1 MNVHMKNTINKY
13 KLNFKTMK
21 KGLLTL
27 LAASLF
33 FVGCQNYDDQFDD
46 LNAQISALKSQVD
59 GLASLSSQ
67 VSSISGSISGLQ
79 AGIAA
84 AQSAAA
90 AAGTEAANATVAATA
105 AGAAATAAANEAAA
119 AAVAA
124 GETASAA
131 AAAAEAAAVQAGAT
145 AAEAITA
152 ANAAAAAA
160 TAAGADAVAAAEAA
174 ADEAVAAAV
183 QAGTDATDAAALATA
198 AAEAATAAAIEAGA
212 DAVAAANAASAAA
225 VAAATEAATEAAAAT
240 AAATTAGTD
249 ATAAANAAAAAAVAA
264 GETAS
269 AAAAAAEA
277 AAVEAGATA
286 TEAIAAANAATTAA
300 TAAGTAATA
309 AADAATAAAVA
320 AGADAV
326 AAAEAAEAAAVA
338 AGAEATAA
346 TAAAGVNATT
356 LAALAAEVDSLA
368 ADLAAVQASLATV
381 STAEEVAAL
390 QVEID
395 AIEADLE
402 ELMLSSNVYQGG
414 VTVNSATSLDAVYAL
429 GNSINI
435 VNGDVS
441 ITNLSTYD
449 QTKVQA
455 IINRMVTVNG
465 SYTFVDIADATDE
478 NTASPSFNT
487 LASAG
492 DIIMTEMNGAVS
504 FAALVTAGEITIT
517 GDSYDHDGDEA
528 ATTAAV
534 QAITSFSAPLMSA
547 VDAIN
552 INDTDGIDLSTVGT
566 LININSVTAFA
577 DTPTQL
583 DITFTSG
590 GTLTASALT
599 TPLVGGDETFIIR
612 LAGLSSYTA
621 PAGVKGGTL
630 TVSETPTLVVDD
642 YQGTIDIDT
651 GVTSFTG
658 TSVSNVDLAGADE
671 LQIASINYVAEG
683 STNAAYVA
691 TEDNDIGE
699 GLASLSIDSTQSD
712 LNSLTV
718 SGNLNDVTISG
729 SSVASVTITA
739 TMDVLTIDTS
749 DDLTSVTLTGA
760 SIGDIIIDDNDDL
773 ASLTIDNSSNLAYTG
788 STTANTGLQLDIT
801 NNDDLETLTVSG
813 DVFDDIDVDNNAVL
827 ATIDFSG
834 VTAIGAA
841 ADVSITGNN
850 LKAVSITETDAS
862 EVEGTINAGTS
873 GMGTLGDL
881 FTALTAQLAAV
892 ATVQFDSVETLT
904 EEAGEVNNGN
914 DVNLG
919 DADDDLLTIYVKAAG
934 STGGT
939 TNEGTQTTAV
949 GVVAASADD
958 LIFAINGVDVNF
970 GSMSGVIATDLA
982 TVQASAG
989 IDAAL
994 AAGAIVTAKRGYNS
1008 TASVSLTTLTAGAT
1022 GLAGERYTTTAA
1034 VTAASTDTGDVYGLG
1049 NNDAFTLT
1057 VGDDS
1062 VTATF
1067 ANDDVAVASIVDAW
1081 DDNWPAD
1088 SVVTLSQTGD
1098 LTFDINAV
1106 SSILDSS
1113 SYNLAVSITVTDS
1126 TTASTQT
1133 SAALEYTIGST
1144 RATNDNSTVDQGF
1157 IMQFTST
1164 AAGATNNTIVTLA
1177 SGTGMGATIDILTAG
1192 ESPEDGET
1200 GVDGVVTASATGV
1213 STDLTSWI
1221 SG

>member
-1 MNVHMKNTINKY
+1 
-13 KLNFKTMK
+13 MK

-131 AAAAEAAAVQAGAT
+131 AAAAEAAAVAAGAT

-225 VAAATEAATEAAAAT
+225 VAAAAEAAT
-240 AAATTAGTD
+240 AATTAGTD
-249 ATAAANAAAAAAVAA
+249 AV
-264 GETAS
+264 

-277 AAVEAGATA
+277 AAV
-286 TEAIAAANAATTAA
+286 AAAA
-300 TAAGTAATA
+300 
-309 AADAATAAAVA
+309 AATAAAVA

-326 AAAEAAEAAAVA
+326 AAAEAAEAAATA
-338 AGAEATAA
+338 AGTEAAAA

-534 QAITSFSAPLMSA
+534 QAITSFSAPLMTA

-577 DTPTQL
+577 DTPASL

-599 TPLVGGDETFIIR
+599 TPLAGGDETFIIR

-621 PAGVKGGTL
+621 PAGVTGGTL

-691 TEDNDIGE
+691 TEDNDIGQ
-699 GLASLSIDSTQSD
+699 GLASLSITNAQSD

-773 ASLTIDNSSNLAYTG
+773 ASLTIDNSSNLAYSG
-788 STTANTGLQLDIT
+788 STTALTGLQLDIT

-827 ATIDFSG
+827 AAIDFSG

-841 ADVSITGNN
+841 ANVSITGNN

-919 DADDDLLTIYVKAAG
+919 DTDDDLLTIYVKAAG

-949 GVVAASADD
+949 GVVAASSDD
-958 LIFAINGVDVNF
+958 LIFAINGVDVDF
-970 GSMSGVIATDLA
+970 GDMTGVIATDLA
-982 TVQASAG
+982 AVQASAG

-1081 DDNWPAD
+1081 DANWPAD

-1113 SYNLAVSITVTDS
+1113 SYNLAISITVTDS

-1177 SGTGMGATIDILTAG
+1177 SGTGMDATIDVLTAG

-1213 STDLTSWI
+1213 TTDLTSWI

>member
-27 LAASLF
+27 LTASLV

-90 AAGTEAANATVAATA
+90 AAGTEAANATAAATA

-131 AAAAEAAAVQAGAT
+131 AAAAEAAAVAAGAT

-225 VAAATEAATEAAAAT
+225 VAAAAEAAT
-240 AAATTAGTD
+240 AATTAGTD
-249 ATAAANAAAAAAVAA
+249 AV
-264 GETAS
+264 

-277 AAVEAGATA
+277 AAV
-286 TEAIAAANAATTAA
+286 
-300 TAAGTAATA
+300 A

-326 AAAEAAEAAAVA
+326 AAAEAAEAAAAA
-338 AGAEATAA
+338 AGTEAAAA
-346 TAAAGVNATT
+346 TAAATVNSTT
-356 LAALAAEVDSLA
+356 LAALAAEVDALA
-368 ADLAAVQASLATV
+368 AELAAVQTTLATV

-435 VNGDVS
+435 VNGNVS

-455 IINRMVTVNG
+455 IINRMITVNG
-465 SYTFVDIADATDE
+465 SYTFVDIADDTDE

-528 ATTAAV
+528 ATTAPV

-577 DTPTQL
+577 DVPGSL

-590 GTLTASALT
+590 GTLTASSLT
-599 TPLVGGDETFIIR
+599 TPLAGGDETFILR

-621 PAGVKGGTL
+621 PAGVTGGTL
-630 TVSETPTLVVDD
+630 VVSETPTLVVDS
-642 YQGTIDIDT
+642 YQGTIDINT

-691 TEDNDIGE
+691 TEDNDIGQ
-699 GLASLSIDSTQSD
+699 GLASLSITNAQSD

-739 TMDVLTIDTS
+739 TMDVLDIDTS

-773 ASLTIDNSSNLAYTG
+773 ASLTIDNSSNLAYTE
-788 STTANTGLQLDIT
+788 STTAHTGLQLDIT

-813 DVFDDIDVDNNAVL
+813 DLFDDIDVDNNAVL
-827 ATIDFSG
+827 AAIDFSG

-841 ADVSITGNN
+841 ANVSITGNN
-850 LKAVSITETDAS
+850 LKAVAITETDAS

-949 GVVAASADD
+949 GVVTANLDD
-958 LIFAINGVDVNF
+958 LVFAINGVDVDF
-970 GSMSGVIATDLA
+970 GDMTGVIATDLA

-1081 DDNWPAD
+1081 DANWPAD

-1113 SYNLAVSITVTDS
+1113 SYNLAISITVTDS

-1177 SGTGMGATIDILTAG
+1177 SGTGMDATIDILTAG

-1213 STDLTSWI
+1213 TTDLTSWI
-1221 SG
+1221 SGS